1 MTKTPTGNDNADYSL
16 EDCIVRF
23 KDLPQRRSTFR
34 PLDMKVSKYERER
47 YSVVGRGAEGTTKG
61 KKTAEVK
68 DFSIVYLKLD
78 PGKAVGE
85 HAHATSE
92 VFIPLTGRWEVGIGG
107 ETTILEP
114 FDVISVPPDSM
125 HSLVNVSDEP
135 AFLMAVNAGGAGAP
149 IQWAHQVLEEVR
161 ATGSEASK
169 LEKPPAETR

>member
-1 MTKTPTGNDNADYSL
+1 MTQPESAGYGL

-23 KDLPQRRSTFR
+23 KDLPQRRSSFR
-34 PLDMKVSKYERER
+34 PLDMQVPKYERER
-47 YSVVGRGAEGTTKG
+47 YSVVGRGAEGTAKG

-114 FDVISVPPDSM
+114 FDVISVPPDAM
-125 HSLVNVSDEP
+125 HSLVNVSDQP
-135 AFLMAVNAGGAGAP
+135 ALLMAVNAGGSGAP
-149 IQWAHQVLEEVR
+149 IQWARAVLDEVR
-161 ATGSEASK
+161 ATGHVAPET
-169 LEKPPAETR
+169 ERPPEVR

>member
-1 MTKTPTGNDNADYSL
+1 MTQPGAAGADYSL

-34 PLDMKVSKYERER
+34 PLDMQVAKYERER
-47 YSVVGRGAEGTTKG
+47 YSVVGRGAEGTANG

-68 DFSIVYLKLD
+68 DFSIVYLKVD

-114 FDVISVPPDSM
+114 FDVISVPPNAM
-125 HSLVNVSDEP
+125 HSLVNAGDAP
-135 AFLMAVNAGGAGAP
+135 ALLMAINAGGAGAP
-149 IQWAHQVLEEVR
+149 IQWASKVLDEVR
-161 ATGSEASK
+161 ATGSTASE
-169 LEKPPAETR
+169 LERPPETR